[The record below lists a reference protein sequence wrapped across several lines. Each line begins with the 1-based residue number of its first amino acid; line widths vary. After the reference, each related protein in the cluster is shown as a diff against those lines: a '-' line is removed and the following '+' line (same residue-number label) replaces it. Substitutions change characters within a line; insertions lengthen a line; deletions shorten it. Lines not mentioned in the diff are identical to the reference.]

1 MQIETK
7 MAYMQTVISKTLYTV
22 LLLCTSVGL
31 QMEIKQHTQNIVF
44 CGGNFKMFRRKR
56 KLHNIEVLCFGTVIG
71 CSDHSKGKS

>member
-44 CGGNFKMFRRKR
+44 AVA
-56 KLHNIEVLCFGTVIG
+56 I
-71 CSDHSKGKS
+71 